1 MNKAVLIMIIL
12 LAVIVA
18 VATVTLSVER
28 KAEIIPEKIA
38 ENAVRSDLMNLG
50 AYALNYGIKNKP
62 DTSLI
67 PLVPSYYPPTFSP
80 FDVLD
85 GSIDYIKYSALDSDK
100 DTIRIV
106 ANVSYGTA
114 HHQSEATLAS
124 TSTIDLHPK
133 EQVGCWNFDEG
144 SGTTAAD
151 SSDSGNDGT
160 LGEGD
165 AASDWTTD
173 TAHGAGALDFDGDN
187 DYVDLYT
194 SVSSTYTNNFTVAAW
209 VKPDLTW
216 DWGLIAAEEGSW
228 LLRSCVTKGWWFFP
242 AKVKFVF
249 NIITDFG
256 FPSVSIQKTEN
267 DMTIN
272 DWHYIVATYNHD
284 YDSTQAEISIQIAD
298 EAFKPGN
305 NPSDWKATDYISK
318 VTREQGNSTFIGGWH
333 DIDTQWTHS
342 EWLNGIINAI
352 LQSLAS
358 FDGKIDEVMLLN
370 RVMKDDE
377 IHELYQFNGLEKT
390 ETKPIY
396 WLE

>member
-1 MNKAVLIMIIL
+1 MIIL

-38 ENAVRSDLMNLG
+38 ENEVRSNLMNLG
-50 AYALNYGIKNKP
+50 AYALGYAIKQIRADSITS
-62 DTSLI
+62 DTTTS
-67 PLVPSYYPPTFSP
+67 
-80 FDVLD
+80 FDDFIVLTD
-85 GSIDYIKYSALDSDK
+85 GRINSIKYDFDSDK

-124 TSTIDLHPK
+124 ISIIDLHPE

-173 TAHGAGALDFDGDN
+173 TAYGAGALDFDGDN

-228 LLRSCVTKGWWFFP
+228 LLRSRVTKGYSYWWFGWHHVP

-249 NIITDFG
+249 NIITDSG

-284 YDSTQAEISIQIAD
+284 YSPTQAEISIQIAD
-298 EAFKPGN
+298 EASKPGN

-358 FDGKIDEVMLLN
+358 FDGKIDEVMLLK
-370 RVMKDDE
+370 RVMTYDE
-377 IHELYQFNGLEKT
+377 ILELQQFNGLNKT
-390 ETKPIY
+390 KTKIIY
-396 WLE
+396 WQE